1 MDEDDDDDVDVDV
14 LSSEQQQR
22 QQQDEEEDERAQKFA
37 CKKINDNDDKMITK
51 IATGNKV

>member
-1 MDEDDDDDVDVDV
+1 MNVDVDVDDD
-14 LSSEQQQR
+14 LKQQQR

>member
-1 MDEDDDDDVDVDV
+1 MDEDDDDDVDV

-37 CKKINDNDDKMITK
+37 CKKINDNGDKMITK
-51 IATGNKV
+51 IAAGNKV